1 MNELDSNAEWL
12 TMSQYADLTQ
22 TSVSSVKRLKYAGQL
37 PYTQFGRLIRI
48 PRQALNYE
56 WLHNWRN
63 GNAA

>member
-1 MNELDSNAEWL
+1 MHTENTSPWL
-12 TMSQYADLTQ
+12 TMAQYAELTQ
-22 TSVSSVKRLKYAGQL
+22 TSLSSVKRLKYAGQL